1 MTFGELVGTV
11 SREDQT
17 VEIRGKDNQLL
28 CVMPIKSRAIKCFAD
43 MTVSSWYP
51 GTRGAPLGDIV
62 VLLKDE

>member
-1 MTFGELVGTV
+1 MTFGEMMDTA

-28 CVMPIKSRAIKCFAD
+28 CVMPMKSRAIKCFAD
-43 MTVSSWYP
+43 RTVSSWHA
-51 GTRGAPLGDIV
+51 GTRAASLGDIV

>member
-1 MTFGELVGTV
+1 MTFGELAGAV

-17 VEIRGKDNQLL
+17 VEIRDEDKQLL

-43 MTVSSWYP
+43 RTVSSWYA